1 MTRTPSRGR
10 RRVLAAAT
18 LASAAVLAGCGIA
31 PSEIVSYAPSDG
43 VDLTLGSLKAT
54 NLLVLTAAEND
65 PGTLLGALTNTG
77 DQAMSVSIG
86 LPDAPT
92 TVPVAAHST
101 TLLGPDHRTVD
112 LTSVPAAPGAL
123 VELSVASDV
132 AGSAT
137 LQVPVLDGTLPA
149 YATLVPQG

>member
-1 MTRTPSRGR
+1 VTRTLPRAR

-31 PSEIVSYAPSDG
+31 PSEIVNYPASDG
-43 VDLTLGSLKAT
+43 VDLTLGSLQAD

-65 PGTLLGALTNTG
+65 PGVLLGALTNNG
-77 DQAMSVSIG
+77 DQAMTVRIG
-86 LPDAPT
+86 LPDSPT

-101 TLLGPDHRTVD
+101 TLLGPDHTAVD
-112 LTSVPAAPGAL
+112 LSTVPAAPGAL
-123 VELSVASDV
+123 VELAVDSDV
-132 AGSAT
+132 SGNAT

-149 YATLVPQG
+149 YSGMVPQG